1 MIRRY
6 YFITYYTYIT
16 YIFYFQANCARSK
29 NIILV
34 KNLPTGTQS
43 FEMEEIFKPYGDLGL
58 VLMPPFGI
66 TAIIEF
72 INSVHAKNAFSNL
85 AYSKVKVKKLI

>member
-1 MIRRY
+1 
-6 YFITYYTYIT
+6 
-16 YIFYFQANCARSK
+16 
-29 NIILV
+29 
-34 KNLPTGTQS
+34 
-43 FEMEEIFKPYGDLGL
+43 MEEIFKPYGDLGL

>member
-1 MIRRY
+1 
-6 YFITYYTYIT
+6 
-16 YIFYFQANCARSK
+16 
-29 NIILV
+29 
-34 KNLPTGTQS
+34 
-43 FEMEEIFKPYGDLGL
+43 MEEIFKPYGDLGL

-72 INSVHAKNAFSNL
+72 INSAHAKNAFSNL